1 MKSMLVLFAMS
12 LFALGGCTETR
23 FQSPPGTDIESCD
36 PGWKGLWVSEAEP
49 SADEPD
55 ELAFLVDQECRFLF
69 LERPEKDAPPKQIH
83 IPVNFVH
90 DRGKHYLVIADDQLK
105 DLVDLDPV
113 HGITPPPEKSFFI
126 ARYERKGERLRIV
139 QIDSKKAARLILD
152 SVLQGTI
159 DSSANEL
166 HVYIKGSPQDVLEML
181 RKQDL
186 FEDKSETEVRRSP
199 LSLDEYERQRR
210 SLRAENPP

>member
-1 MKSMLVLFAMS
+1 MRTRFMLLAMCF
-12 LFALGGCTETR
+12 LALGGCTETR
-23 FQSPPGTDIESCD
+23 FESTPGTNIESCD
-36 PGWKGLWVSEAEP
+36 PDWKGLWVSEAES
-49 SADEPD
+49 SASEPD

-69 LERPEKDAPPKQIH
+69 LERPEKNAPPKQIH

-90 DRGKHYLVIADDQLK
+90 DRGRHYLVIADNQLK

-126 ARYERKGERLRIV
+126 ARYERKGDRLRIT
-139 QIDSKKAARLILD
+139 QIDSRKAARLVID
-152 SVLQGTI
+152 NILQGTI
-159 DSSANEL
+159 DSSANKL

-186 FEDKSETEVRRSP
+186 FEDKSDTEVRRSKFG
-199 LSLDEYERQRR
+199 LEEYERQYQARR
-210 SLRAENPP
+210 AGNTP